1 PFAVAVQAL
10 ITLLFTALAPAMHKA
25 DQFALEANYRGIEW
39 INYLGVAI
47 HFIFNA
53 FIAFLPI
60 YFGAEKAGA
69 AVEVVPEWIIDG
81 LSIALIGLAIAL
93 YDFYQ
98 NKKNEPTHTPGEEE
112 LTDGI

>member
-1 PFAVAVQAL
+1 
-10 ITLLFTALAPAMHKA
+10 
-25 DQFALEANYRGIEW
+25 YRGIEW

-81 LSIALIGLAIAL
+81 LSIAGGIMPAIGFAMLLRIMMKVEYIMFFIVGFILAAYLGTAEQTKNPIHTRNLIVLCRI
-93 YDFYQ
+93 
-98 NKKNEPTHTPGEEE
+98 
-112 LTDGI
+112 